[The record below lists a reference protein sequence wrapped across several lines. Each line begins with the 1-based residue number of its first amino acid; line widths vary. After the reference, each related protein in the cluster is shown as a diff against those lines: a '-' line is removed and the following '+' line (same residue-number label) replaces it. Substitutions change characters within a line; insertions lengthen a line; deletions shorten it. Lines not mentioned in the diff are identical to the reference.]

1 MSTNTEQEILTEK
14 QGVAMVVTLNRP
26 AALNALSQN
35 MIQMI
40 SRGLSDWQDDDEI
53 RTVVFRGA
61 GGKAFCAG
69 GDIKATWSQRDNLP
83 QNDHYFHDEYS
94 LIRQIYHYPK
104 PTVALMDGITMGG
117 GYGVAGACR
126 YRVATENTKW
136 AMPETGI
143 GFFPDVASAY
153 YLNKAPGAMGMCLA
167 LSGMTIGPEDTV
179 YGGFASHYTYAA
191 ALPDMLAAI
200 QNGTR
205 PEVAIGDHHR
215 DPVVVGPL
223 CSHDDVIERCFSER
237 SVEEIFASLK
247 KENSEWAGETLALL
261 ETRSPLSLKVTFERM
276 KRAAGQDFDTI
287 IEDDYVIAQHYMRG
301 SEFFEGV
308 RAVLVDKDKTPK
320 WSPDRLEN
328 VTEAAVFSHFEPTGR
343 RLDAPFKG

>member
-1 MSTNTEQEILTEK
+1 
-14 QGVAMVVTLNRP
+14 MVVTLNRP
-26 AALNALSQN
+26 AALNALSRH
-35 MIQMI
+35 MIQTI
-40 SRGLSDWQDDDEI
+40 SGGLSDWQKDDSI

-69 GDIKATWSQRDNLP
+69 GDIKATWAQRDNLA
-83 QNDHYFHDEYS
+83 QNDHYFYDEYN

-191 ALPDMLAAI
+191 ALPDMMVAI
-200 QNGTR
+200 QNGAH
-205 PEVAIGDHHR
+205 PGGAIGDRHR
-215 DPVVVGPL
+215 DPVIVGPL
-223 CSHDDVIERCFSER
+223 CRHDDVIERCFSEH
-237 SVEEIFASLK
+237 SVEEIFEALK
-247 KENSEWAGETLALL
+247 KEPSEWAGETLALL
-261 ETRSPLSLKVTFERM
+261 GTRSPLSLKVTFERM
-276 KRAAGQDFDTI
+276 KRAAGQDFDMI

-301 SEFFEGV
+301 GEFFEGV
-308 RAVLVDKDKTPK
+308 RAVLVDKDKNPK
-320 WSPDRLEN
+320 WTPDRLEN
-328 VTEAAVFSHFEPTGR
+328 VTEAAVFGHFEPTGR
-343 RLDAPFKG
+343 RLDVPFKG